1 MAVQNMLLTINKFIN
16 ITNMNLIYAISLL
29 IEPLY
34 TQSIFIKSRKVT
46 LPLLF
51 KWTRLFRYYYLFEVS
66 YLQDH
71 VYRPRSMLNS
81 QTDIHF

>member
-34 TQSIFIKSRKVT
+34 TQSIFIKSRKVMDKAIQIL
-46 LPLLF
+46 LP
-51 KWTRLFRYYYLFEVS
+51 V
-66 YLQDH
+66 
-71 VYRPRSMLNS
+71 
-81 QTDIHF
+81 